1 MADFYHIFEGV
12 IFAMKSLWIELTAE
26 EFRALFDYLTKL
38 EKLELSEEMR
48 TILEEVRKI
57 LF

>member
-1 MADFYHIFEGV
+1 MAHCYNIFEGV

-26 EFRALFDYLTKL
+26 EFRTLFDYLTKL

-48 TILEEVRKI
+48 TILEELRKI

>member
-1 MADFYHIFEGV
+1 
-12 IFAMKSLWIELTAE
+12 MKSLWIELTAE
-26 EFRALFDYLTKL
+26 EFHALFDYLTKL
-38 EKLELSEEMR
+38 EKLELSEEIR

>member
-1 MADFYHIFEGV
+1 MAHFYHIFEGV

-26 EFRALFDYLTKL
+26 EFHALFDYLTKL
-38 EKLELSEEMR
+38 EKLELSEEVR

>member
-1 MADFYHIFEGV
+1 MAHFYNIFEGV

-26 EFRALFDYLTKL
+26 EFHALIDYLAKL
-38 EKLELSEEMR
+38 DKLELSEEMR